1 MKKISL
7 LPADS
12 YIVINK
18 TILTEVD
25 KKNLINLYEPIIGPL
40 PISLYLTLW
49 SDLDKSETMSIDYTH
64 HHLMTFLKT
73 KLDDIK
79 EAREALEAVG
89 LIKTYIKKDTDINH
103 YIYELFSPISA
114 YEFFNHPVLNIV
126 LYNNLGEN
134 EYKALVKNYK
144 KNISRYDDYEEISS
158 KLNETF
164 KSTIGNMFNNDDV
177 KAKEDAKTEIS
188 NLIDFDLLESSIP
201 NKVLSDKA
209 LNKRMKDLIN
219 SLAFIYNLDTL
230 KLSEIIRLTIDEN
243 GMINKDN
250 LIKEIRKYYEY
261 NNSGSLPTLIYRT
274 QPDYLKTPEGDISN
288 KGKMIYIFEN
298 TTPYDFLKSKYKNN
312 NPTSSD
318 LKLLEYL
325 AIDLGMTP
333 AVINVLIDY
342 ILRINDNKLNKKFL
356 EPVAAQWTRLGIK
369 TAPSAMKEAAKDF
382 KKKTKKDIQ
391 KEGVKI
397 PTWFNSNIIKD
408 DNITEEEKL
417 ELEALEA
424 ALKEFR

>member
-1 MKKISL
+1 MQKISL
-7 LPADS
+7 LPADN
-12 YIVINK
+12 YIVVNK

-49 SDLDKSETMSIDYTH
+49 SDLDRTETISKDFTH
-64 HHLMTFLKT
+64 HHLMTFLKA

-79 EAREALEAVG
+79 EARQALEAVG
-89 LIKTYIKKDTDINH
+89 LLKTYLKKDNDINH

-114 YEFFNHPVLNIV
+114 YEFFNHPILNIV
-126 LYNNLGEN
+126 LYNNIGEN
-134 EYKALVKNYK
+134 EYKNLVKNYK
-144 KNISRYDDYEEISS
+144 KTISRYDDYEEITA
-158 KLNETF
+158 KLDETF
-164 KSTIGNMFNNDDV
+164 KSSVGNFFNNEDI
-177 KAKEDAKTEIS
+177 KEKDTGKLLINS
-188 NLIDFDLLESSIP
+188 LIDFDLLIESIP
-201 NKVLSDKA
+201 NKVLSTKA

-219 SLAFIYNLDTL
+219 SLAFIYNVDTL

-243 GMINKDN
+243 GMINKDS
-250 LIKEIRKYYEY
+250 LVKEVRKYYEY

-274 QPDYLKTPEGDISN
+274 QPEYLRMPEGNLSN

-312 NPTSSD
+312 NPTSRD

-342 ILRINDNKLNKKFL
+342 VLRINDYKLNRAFI
-356 EPVAAQWTRLGIK
+356 ETIAGQWVRLGIK
-369 TAPSAMKEAAKDF
+369 TASAAMNQAGKEF
-382 KKKTKKDIQ
+382 KKKTKKEQNKDI
-391 KEGVKI
+391 KL
-397 PTWFNSNIIKD
+397 PTWFNKD
-408 DNITEEEKL
+408 NNNNDEQITDEEKA
-417 ELEALEA
+417 ELEAL
-424 ALKEFR
+424 LKEFR